1 MNNLNSNLTLIK
13 IENVSKSFIS
23 AEKQELLV
31 LDSINFDL
39 QEGEIVS
46 LLGKSG
52 SGKSTLLRLMAGLIK
67 PSSGSLFYRNNPIVG
82 PVQGV
87 AMIFQSFALLPWLSV
102 LENVELGL
110 EALGVERK
118 ERRKRALK
126 AIDTIGLDGFESAYP
141 KELSGG
147 MRQRVG
153 FARALVIEPDILL
166 MDEPFS
172 ALDILTTDNL
182 RGDLLD
188 LWNSKR
194 TRIKGIICVT
204 HDIEEAILMANRIVI
219 FASDPGTIQD
229 IIQVNLPYP
238 RDPESP
244 EFRELLDQIYMAMTT
259 SERTRITKAK
269 EKAAALYKEEPSE
282 THPEYAYRL
291 PVVDISELTG
301 LVEAMEDHEVDGQIN
316 LPELAESLHLD
327 VNNVF
332 PLTEV
337 LDMLRFAKINEGVLA
352 FTEAGKKF
360 ADANIQERKQI
371 FAQHL
376 LKYIPLAQH
385 IRLIL
390 DQSPSHRTHEN
401 TFLAELENYFSE
413 EESERILRTI
423 IDWGRY
429 AEILAYNYDSGELS
443 LENPQ

>member
-1 MNNLNSNLTLIK
+1 MNNTSLIK
-13 IENVSKSFIS
+13 TQNVSKSFIS
-23 AEKQELLV
+23 AERQELLV
-31 LDSINFDL
+31 LDSINFEL
-39 QEGEIVS
+39 HEGEIVA

-67 PSSGSLFYRNNPIVG
+67 PSAGTLYYRDKPIHG
-82 PVQGV
+82 PVHGV
-87 AMIFQSFALLPWLSV
+87 AMVFQSFALLPWLTV

-110 EALGVERK
+110 EAMGVERAA
-118 ERRKRALK
+118 RRQRALK

-153 FARALVIEPDILL
+153 FARALVVEPDILL

-188 LWNSKR
+188 LWSSNR
-194 TRIKGIICVT
+194 TKIKGIICVT
-204 HDIEEAILMANRIVI
+204 HDIEEAILMANRITI
-219 FASDPGTIQD
+219 FNSDPG
-229 IIQVNLPYP
+229 IIQAEIPVNLPYP
-238 RDPESP
+238 RDTESI
-244 EFRELLDQIYMAMTT
+244 EFRELLDQIYMLMTT
-259 SERTRITKAK
+259 SERNRVAKAK
-269 EKAAALYKEEPSE
+269 KVQGITQESTTEKS
-282 THPEYAYRL
+282 HPEYAYRL
-291 PVVDISELTG
+291 PEVDISGLTG
-301 LVEAMEDHEVDGQIN
+301 LVEAMEDHEVDGHIN

-337 LDMLRFAKINEGVLA
+337 LDMLRFAKITEGELI
-352 FTEAGKKF
+352 FTEAGKRF
-360 ADANIQERKQI
+360 AAATILERKQI

-390 DQSPSHRTHEN
+390 DQTPNHRASEKF
-401 TFLAELENYFSE
+401 FLDELENYFSE

-429 AEILAYNYDSGELS
+429 AEILAYDYDSGELS

>member
-1 MNNLNSNLTLIK
+1 MNDITTNPILIK
-13 IENVSKSFIS
+13 AEEVSKSFIS
-23 AEKQELLV
+23 AERQELLV
-31 LDSINFDL
+31 LDSINFKL
-39 QEGEIVS
+39 REGEIVA

-52 SGKSTLLRLMAGLIK
+52 SGKSTLLRLIAGLIK
-67 PSSGSLFYRNNPIVG
+67 PSSGALYYRDKLITEPAPGI
-82 PVQGV
+82 
-87 AMIFQSFALLPWLSV
+87 AMVFQSFALLPWLTV

-110 EALGVERK
+110 EAMGVERK
-118 ERRKRALK
+118 ERRQRALH

-182 RGDLLD
+182 RTDLLD

-194 TRIKGIICVT
+194 TKIKGILCVT
-204 HDIEEAILMANRIVI
+204 HDIEEAILMANRIAI
-219 FASDPGTIQD
+219 FSSDPGSIQTEIAVD
-229 IIQVNLPYP
+229 LPYP
-238 RDPESP
+238 RDTESLA
-244 EFRELLDQIYMAMTT
+244 FRELLDKIYMLMTT
-259 SERTRITKAK
+259 SERSRVAKNKVQSTTITTR
-269 EKAAALYKEEPSE
+269 EEE
-282 THPEYAYRL
+282 EHPEYAYRL
-291 PVVDISELTG
+291 PEVDISSLMG

-327 VNNVF
+327 VNNIF

-337 LDMLRFAKINEGVLA
+337 LDMLRFAKITNGELA
-352 FTEAGKKF
+352 FTEAGKHF
-360 ADANIQERKQI
+360 AAATIQERKQI

-376 LKYIPLAQH
+376 LQYIPLAQH
-385 IRLIL
+385 IRKIL
-390 DQSPSHRTHEN
+390 DQAPNHRTTEKY
-401 TFLAELENYFSE
+401 FLDELENYFSE

-429 AEILAYNYDSGELS
+429 AEILAYDYDAGELS

>member
-1 MNNLNSNLTLIK
+1 MSHANNKPILIN

-23 AEKQELLV
+23 AERQELLV
-31 LDSINFDL
+31 LENINFKL
-39 QEGEIVS
+39 HEGEIVS

-67 PSSGSLFYRNNPIVG
+67 PTDGSLSYRDQMISG
-82 PVQGV
+82 PVQGI
-87 AMIFQSFALLPWLSV
+87 AMVFQSFALLPWLTV

-118 ERRKRALK
+118 ERRSRALT

-153 FARALVIEPDILL
+153 FARALVVEPDILL

-188 LWNSKR
+188 LWGSKDSK
-194 TRIKGIICVT
+194 IKGIICVT
-204 HDIEEAILMANRIVI
+204 HDIEEAIVMANRVVI
-219 FASDPGTIQD
+219 FGSDPGTIQSE
-229 IIQVNLPYP
+229 IIVNLPYP
-238 RDPESP
+238 RDTESL
-244 EFRELLDQIYMAMTT
+244 EFRELLDQIYMLMTT
-259 SERTRITKAK
+259 SERARIAKSKAG
-269 EKAAALYKEEPSE
+269 AITPHEEE
-282 THPEYAYRL
+282 TSHPDYAYRL
-291 PVVDISELTG
+291 PEVDILELIG

-337 LDMLRFAKINEGVLA
+337 LDMLRLAKITEGELT
-352 FTEAGKKF
+352 FTEAGKRF
-360 ADANIQERKQI
+360 AAASILERKQI
-371 FAQHL
+371 FAKHL
-376 LKYIPLAQH
+376 LQYIPLAQH
-385 IRLIL
+385 IRYVL
-390 DQSPSHRTHEN
+390 DQSPNHRTSEN
-401 TFLAELENYFSE
+401 TFLNELENYFSE

-429 AEILAYNYDSGELS
+429 AEILAYDYDSGELS